1 MKRSNLKEVSMEIM
15 VGAFI
20 FMVLLALAFFTIILS
35 YENFFTTYYKVEAKF
50 DHVRGLRQGDNV
62 FLRGV
67 LIGRVKGLKVEQDGV
82 RVLATLEQEPQLR
95 KGYKVEILSS
105 SVLGGQYLSIYE
117 GPPGGASVPLDTL
130 LNGTTPV
137 DLMAEATSTIKA
149 LRDALEEGEI
159 LSNLKNI
166 MAQFSKVSDDIAEGR
181 GTLGKL
187 IQDDEIY
194 DHLRELTEQ
203 LSGISTRL
211 AEGKG
216 TLGRLLSEDETL
228 YSDLSEAA
236 ASIKNFTGMI
246 SRGEGTLGKLVSDDA
261 LYQEAQLLLHEIRA
275 TIDDF
280 RETAP
285 ITTFTSIFFGAF

>member
-1 MKRSNLKEVSMEIM
+1 MKRSHLKEISTEVM

-20 FMVLLALAFFTIILS
+20 FLVLLALAFFTIVLS
-35 YENFFTTYYKVEAKF
+35 YENFFTTYYKIEVKF
-50 DHVRGLRQGDNV
+50 EQVRGLRQGDNV

-67 LIGRVKGLKVEQDGV
+67 LIGRVKELKVEGDGV
-82 RVLATLEQEPQLR
+82 HVQATLEQEPQLR
-95 KGYKVEILSS
+95 EGYKIEILSS

-117 GPPGGASVPLDTL
+117 GPPGGPSIALDTL
-130 LNGTTPV
+130 LRGTAPI
-137 DLMAEATSTIKA
+137 DLLDEATMTIKA
-149 LRDALEEGEI
+149 LRDSLEEGEI
-159 LSNLKNI
+159 LANLQNI
-166 MAQFSKVSDDIAEGR
+166 MAQFSKVSDDLAEGR

-187 IQDDEIY
+187 IKDEEIY
-194 DHLRELTEQ
+194 DNIRV
-203 LSGISTRL
+203 LSEDLAGISTRL

-228 YSDLSEAA
+228 YTDLSEAA
-236 ASIKNFTGMI
+236 ASIKEFTGVI
-246 SRGEGTLGKLVSDDA
+246 SRGEGTLGKLVMEEG
-261 LYQEAQLLLHEIRA
+261 LYEEAQLLLHEIRA